1 MIYRYAFII
10 HTTYVYLSSYLVESD
25 DNDDDNVDDSIEN
38 DDHLH
43 IVQNLHI

>member
-1 MIYRYAFII
+1 MQLLS
-10 HTTYVYLSSYLVESD
+10 TYVYLSSYLVESD
-25 DNDDDNVDDSIEN
+25 DDDDDDDDSIEN